1 MRRALTASAM
11 RADKYKEAIKK
22 NKTNRGANKY
32 ILHAPTFVIKIKIT
46 STTVFT
52 SKESRVD
59 ERMGFN
65 FLFWT
70 FSLFFCFTTSRQNT
84 FQIKGNKEE
93 KKIRKFI
100 HEETRIKMKTLKKG
114 IQVGSNNTF

>member
-1 MRRALTASAM
+1 MRKALTVSAM
-11 RADKYKEAIKK
+11 CADKYKEAIKK

-32 ILHAPTFVIKIKIT
+32 ILYAPTFVIKIKIT
-46 STTVFT
+46 LSTVFT

-84 FQIKGNKEE
+84 LLIKGNKEE
-93 KKIRKFI
+93 KKLREFI